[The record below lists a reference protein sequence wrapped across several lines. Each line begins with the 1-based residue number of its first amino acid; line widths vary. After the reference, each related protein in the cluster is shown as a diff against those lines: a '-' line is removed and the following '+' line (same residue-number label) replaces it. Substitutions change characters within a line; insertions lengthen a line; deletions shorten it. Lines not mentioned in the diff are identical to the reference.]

1 MSRAYKCDC
10 CGKLFESYLEEGKIK
25 QIIVVENI
33 SKLNSKDEKISY
45 DVCKEC
51 FTKIEKI
58 LNQMINVVNA
68 IVEEYGKPDEVR
80 IELARELKKSAKERE
95 EMTKLITKTTDDHE
109 KYKAILQKEE
119 CSHRRPLNSCQL
131 YLRL

>member
-25 QIIVVENI
+25 QVIVVENI
-33 SKLNSKDEKISY
+33 SELNSKKTNY

-58 LNQMINVVNA
+58 LNQNA
-68 IVEEYGKPDEVR
+68 KKVQSDKKPDCFGTYDEKYPCKNGGCKLKR
-80 IELARELKKSAKERE
+80 KCIETAKEDE
-95 EMTKLITKTTDDHE
+95 DCWDDDLLE
-109 KYKAILQKEE
+109 D
-119 CSHRRPLNSCQL
+119 
-131 YLRL
+131 

>member
-25 QIIVVENI
+25 QVIVTENI

-51 FTKIEKI
+51 FMKIKKI
-58 LNQMINVVNA
+58 LNQNA
-68 IVEEYGKPDEVR
+68 KKVQSDKKPDCFGTYDER
-80 IELARELKKSAKERE
+80 HKCKNSGCKLKKECIETAKED
-95 EMTKLITKTTDDHE
+95 KDCWDDSLLE
-109 KYKAILQKEE
+109 D
-119 CSHRRPLNSCQL
+119 
-131 YLRL
+131 